1 MQRHQSE
8 PLQPKDAAQM
18 ARYHQS
24 APLSVHT
31 GL

>member
-1 MQRHQSE
+1 MQPHRSE
-8 PLQPKDAAQM
+8 PLQSKAAAQM